1 MGTPTNKRTEDLR
14 SLGKIKQIVVA
25 GSFQPN
31 AQSAP
36 AAQLGLGTV
45 SYSSTGLFSVV
56 LPNGMPQLLGVQV
69 TPQFATKGGVG
80 TAGLKLEVGTVSVS
94 TGTFQI
100 RMMADG
106 TTTLTDLAGAA
117 GDRINYYLH
126 FANTGVT
133 R

>member
-1 MGTPTNKRTEDLR
+1 MTIEC
-14 SLGKIKQIVVA
+14 
-25 GSFQPN
+25 
-31 AQSAP
+31 SA
-36 AAQLGLGTV
+36 AI
-45 SYSSTGLFSVV
+45 
-56 LPNGMPQLLGVQV
+56 
-69 TPQFATKGGVG
+69 ATAVG
-80 TAGLKLEVGTVSVS
+80 APLEVGTVSVS